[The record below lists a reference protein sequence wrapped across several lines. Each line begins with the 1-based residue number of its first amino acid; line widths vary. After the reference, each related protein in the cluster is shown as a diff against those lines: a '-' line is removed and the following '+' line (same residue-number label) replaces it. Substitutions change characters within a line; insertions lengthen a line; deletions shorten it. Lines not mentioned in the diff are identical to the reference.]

1 MIHAATDEVLERLWY
16 ATEEARTPV
25 SFADFGIDVDD
36 EELATALNTL
46 ITNGCVD
53 HGTGYTLSESGAAR
67 ARGIVRRHRLA
78 EVLFV
83 QALGTNLHDA
93 EISACEMEHMLSEA
107 VVDRVC
113 AFLGHPPACPHGK
126 PVPAGDCCRV
136 YSTRVE
142 PLIRRVT
149 ELPVGSTASIAYI
162 APKTL
167 SRIDRLA
174 AFGIVPGSDI
184 RLVAKN
190 PSCVVACGASSIAI
204 DDEIGRE
211 IYVRTA

>member
-1 MIHAATDEVLERLWY
+1 MIHATTDEVLERLWY
-16 ATEEARTPV
+16 AAEEGRTTTA
-25 SFADFGIDVDD
+25 FADLNFD
-36 EELATALNTL
+36 EPDLRDALDSLVNAGL
-46 ITNGCVD
+46 IENAG
-53 HGTGYTLSESGAAR
+53 GYRLSKSGEAR

-126 PVPAGDCCRV
+126 PVPDGECCRV
-136 YSTRVE
+136 YSMRVE

-149 ELPVGSTASIAYI
+149 ELPVGTTASIAYI

-174 AFGIVPGSDI
+174 AFGIVPGSEI
-184 RLVAKN
+184 RLIARN
-190 PSCVVACGASSIAI
+190 PSCVISCGASSIAL
-204 DDEIGRE
+204 DDDIGRE
-211 IYVRTA
+211 IYVRSA

>member
-1 MIHAATDEVLERLWY
+1 MIHATTDEMLERLWY
-16 ATEEARTPV
+16 AAEEGRTKT
-25 SFADFGIDVDD
+25 SFADFNFN
-36 EELATALNTL
+36 ATDLRDALDAL
-46 ITNGCVD
+46 IKDGLIED
-53 HGTGYTLSESGAAR
+53 AGGYKLSESGAVR

-83 QALGTNLHDA
+83 QALGTNLHEA

-126 PVPAGDCCRV
+126 PVPAGECCRV

-149 ELPVGSTASIAYI
+149 ELPVGTTASIAYI

-174 AFGIVPGSDI
+174 AFGIVPGSEI
-184 RLVAKN
+184 RLIARN
-190 PSCVVACGASSIAI
+190 PSCVISCGASSIAL
-204 DDEIGRE
+204 DDDIGRE
-211 IYVRTA
+211 IYVRSA

>member
-1 MIHAATDEVLERLWY
+1 MIHAPADEVLERLWY
-16 ATEEARTPV
+16 ASEETRTVTRP
-25 SFADFGIDVDD
+25 ADLGIEMADA
-36 EELATALNTL
+36 ELRGAIDML
-46 ITNGCVD
+46 IEGGWISNGS
-53 HGTGYTLSESGAAR
+53 GYRLSQSGEQR

-83 QALGTNLHDA
+83 QALGTDLHDA

-126 PVPAGDCCRV
+126 PVPDGDCCRV
-136 YSTRVE
+136 FSTRVE

-149 ELPVGSTASIAYI
+149 ELPVGTTASIAYI

-174 AFGIVPGSDI
+174 AFGIVPGSEI
-184 RLVAKN
+184 RLIARN
-190 PSCVVACGASSIAI
+190 PSCVIACGASTIAL
-204 DDEIGRE
+204 DDDIGRE
-211 IYVRTA
+211 IYVRSA

>member
-1 MIHAATDEVLERLWY
+1 MIHATTDEVLERLWY
-16 ATEEARTPV
+16 AAEEARMV
-25 SFADFGIDVDD
+25 VFADFRIDVSED
-36 EELATALNTL
+36 ELRAALDTL
-46 ITNGCVD
+46 VASGCVD
-53 HGTGYTLSESGAAR
+53 DSAGYSLSTSGTVR

-93 EISACEMEHMLSEA
+93 EISACEMEHMLSEP

-126 PVPAGDCCRV
+126 PVPAGECCRV

-149 ELPVGSTASIAYI
+149 ELPVGATASIAYI

-167 SRIDRLA
+167 ARIDRLA
-174 AFGIVPGSDI
+174 AFGIVPGSEI
-184 RLVAKN
+184 RLIARN
-190 PSCVVACGASSIAI
+190 PSCVVACGASSIAL

>member
-16 ATEEARTPV
+16 AAEEARTPV
-25 SFADFGIDVDD
+25 AFADFRIDIS
-36 EELATALNTL
+36 ENELRAALETL
-46 ITNGCVD
+46 VASGSVD
-53 HGTGYTLSESGAAR
+53 HAAGYTLSESGAAH

-93 EISACEMEHMLSEA
+93 EVSACEMEHMLSEP

-126 PVPAGDCCRV
+126 PVPAGECCRV

-149 ELPVGSTASIAYI
+149 ELPVGATASIAYI

-167 SRIDRLA
+167 ARIDRLA
-174 AFGIVPGSDI
+174 AFGIVPGSEI
-184 RLVAKN
+184 RLIARN
-190 PSCVVACGASSIAI
+190 PSCVVACGASSIAL

>member
-16 ATEEARTPV
+16 AAEESRTP
-25 SFADFGIDVDD
+25 SSLADFNIDVSETDLRDALAALLDD
-36 EELATALNTL
+36 GSIENTA
-46 ITNGCVD
+46 
-53 HGTGYTLSESGAAR
+53 GYKLSELGATR

-113 AFLGHPPACPHGK
+113 AFLGHPPACRHGK
-126 PVPAGDCCRV
+126 PVPAGECCRV

-142 PLIRRVT
+142 PLIRRIT
-149 ELPVGSTASIAYI
+149 ELPVGATASIAYI

-174 AFGIVPGSDI
+174 AFGIVPGSEI
-184 RLVAKN
+184 RLIARN
-190 PSCVVACGASSIAI
+190 PSCVVACGASSIAL

>member
-1 MIHAATDEVLERLWY
+1 MIHATTDEVLERLWY
-16 ATEEARTPV
+16 ATEEARRV
-25 SFADFGIDVDD
+25 VFADFRIDVSED
-36 EELATALNTL
+36 ELRAAIDTL
-46 ITNGCVD
+46 IANGCVD
-53 HGTGYTLSESGAAR
+53 HGAGYTLSESGATR

-83 QALGTNLHDA
+83 QALGTNLHEA
-93 EISACEMEHMLSEA
+93 EISACEMEHMLSEP

-126 PVPAGDCCRV
+126 PVPAGECCRV
-136 YSTRVE
+136 YSTRAE

-149 ELPVGSTASIAYI
+149 ELPVGATASIAYI

-167 SRIDRLA
+167 ARIDRLA
-174 AFGIVPGSDI
+174 AFGIVPGSEI
-184 RLVAKN
+184 RLIARN

>member
-1 MIHAATDEVLERLWY
+1 MIHATTDEVLERLWY
-16 ATEEARTPV
+16 ATEEGRTP
-25 SFADFGIDVDD
+25 SLLADFRIDVSEDELRAALDTLVASGCIDD
-36 EELATALNTL
+36 
-46 ITNGCVD
+46 GD
-53 HGTGYTLSESGAAR
+53 GYKLSASGAAR

-93 EISACEMEHMLSEA
+93 EVSACEMEHMLSEA

-126 PVPAGDCCRV
+126 PVPAGECCRV

-149 ELPVGSTASIAYI
+149 ELPVGATASIAYI

-167 SRIDRLA
+167 ARIDRLA
-174 AFGIVPGSDI
+174 AFGIVPGSEI
-184 RLVAKN
+184 RLIARN
-190 PSCVVACGASSIAI
+190 PSCVVACGASSIAL

>member
-1 MIHAATDEVLERLWY
+1 MIHAVVDEVLERLWY

-25 SFADFGIDVDD
+25 AFADFRIDVSED
-36 EELATALNTL
+36 ELRAALDTL
-46 ITNGCVD
+46 VASGCIDQAV
-53 HGTGYTLSESGAAR
+53 GYALSEAGAVR

-93 EISACEMEHMLSEA
+93 EISACEMEHMLSEP

-126 PVPAGDCCRV
+126 PVPAGECCRV

-149 ELPVGSTASIAYI
+149 ELPVGATASIAYI

-167 SRIDRLA
+167 ARIDRLA
-174 AFGIVPGSDI
+174 AFGIVPGSEI
-184 RLVAKN
+184 RLIARN
-190 PSCVVACGASSIAI
+190 PSCVVACGASSIAL

>member
-16 ATEEARTPV
+16 AAEEARTP
-25 SFADFGIDVDD
+25 SSLADFNIDANEADLRD
-36 EELATALNTL
+36 ALDTL
-46 ITNGCVD
+46 V
-53 HGTGYTLSESGAAR
+53 TGGWIENAAGYRLSELGATR

-93 EISACEMEHMLSEA
+93 EISACEMEHMLSEP

-126 PVPAGDCCRV
+126 AVPAGECCRV
-136 YSTRVE
+136 YSTIVE
-142 PLIRRVT
+142 PLVRRVT
-149 ELPVGSTASIAYI
+149 ELPVGATASIAYI

-174 AFGIVPGSDI
+174 AFGIVPGSEI
-184 RLVAKN
+184 RLIARK
-190 PSCVVACGASSIAI
+190 PSCVIGCGASTIAL

-211 IYVRTA
+211 IYVRSA

>member
-1 MIHAATDEVLERLWY
+1 MIHATTDEVLERLWY
-16 ATEEARTPV
+16 ATEEGRTAA
-25 SFADFGIDVDD
+25 FADFKVDVSEPDLR
-36 EELATALNTL
+36 EALESLLAGGFIVNS
-46 ITNGCVD
+46 G
-53 HGTGYTLSESGAAR
+53 GYTLSVSGAAR

-126 PVPAGDCCRV
+126 PVPSGECCRV

-149 ELPVGSTASIAYI
+149 ELPVGTSASIAYI

-174 AFGIVPGSDI
+174 AFGIVPGSEI
-184 RLVAKN
+184 RLIARN
-190 PSCVVACGASSIAI
+190 PSCVISCGASSIAL
-204 DDEIGRE
+204 DDDIGRE
-211 IYVRTA
+211 IYVRSA